1 MRRCGCENSVV
12 PTETHCEPIGSLTHV
27 KYALLVPPV
36 GPFSDPRELVDAA
49 VAAETAGWDG
59 VFIWDHVHRV
69 EPPLEIADPWI
80 ALAAIAMATH
90 RVRIGPAVTPLT
102 RRRPIKL
109 ARETVSLDHLSNGRL
124 TLGLGLGV
132 DSGRELSGFGE
143 IVDPRSRGERLD
155 EGAELLCAMWSGETI
170 DYHGHHFVAE
180 QVTVLPR
187 PVQQPRI
194 PLWFAAR
201 GEARKPVRRAARYD
215 GFIPIEVDARQ
226 LAGMLDA
233 VVAERGSLDGFDV
246 AVRPQGNEQYRA
258 FRDIGATWTF
268 VEPAPGDPEL
278 LQLAATNP
286 TTLF

>member
-1 MRRCGCENSVV
+1 MK
-12 PTETHCEPIGSLTHV
+12 H
-27 KYALLVPPV
+27 ALLIPPV
-36 GPFSDPRELVDAA
+36 GPFADPCGLVEAA

-59 VFIWDHVHRV
+59 VFIWDHVLRA

-132 DSGRELSGFGE
+132 DSSRELSGFGE

-170 DYHGHHFVAE
+170 DYHGEHFVAE

-201 GEARKPVRRAARYD
+201 GQARKPVRRGAKYD
-215 GFIPIEVDARQ
+215 GIIPIEVDARQ
-226 LAGMLDA
+226 LADMLD
-233 VVAERGSLDGFDV
+233 VVVTERGSLDGFDV

-258 FRDIGATWTF
+258 FRDLGATWTF
-268 VEPAPGDPEL
+268 VEPAAGDPEL

-286 TTLF
+286 ATLF

>member
-1 MRRCGCENSVV
+1 
-12 PTETHCEPIGSLTHV
+12 V
-27 KYALLVPPV
+27 KHALLVPPV
-36 GPFSDPRELVDAA
+36 GPFSDPRELVEAA

-80 ALAAIAMATH
+80 ALAAIAMATR

-109 ARETVSLDHLSNGRL
+109 ARESVSLDHLSDGRL

-170 DYHGHHFVAE
+170 DYHGQHFVAE

-201 GEARKPVRRAARYD
+201 GQARKPVRRAARYD

-226 LAGMLDA
+226 LAGMLD
-233 VVAERGSLDGFDV
+233 VVVTERGSLDGFDV
-246 AVRPQGNEQYRA
+246 AVRPHGNQQYRA
-258 FRDIGATWTF
+258 FRDLGATWTF
-268 VEPAPGDPEL
+268 VEPAAGDPEL

>member
-1 MRRCGCENSVV
+1 MK
-12 PTETHCEPIGSLTHV
+12 H
-27 KYALLVPPV
+27 ALLIPPV
-36 GPFSDPRELVDAA
+36 GSFSDPRVLVDVA

-59 VFIWDHVHRV
+59 VFVWDHVLRGK
-69 EPPLEIADPWI
+69 PPLEIADPWI
-80 ALAAIAMATH
+80 ALAAIAMATD

-109 ARETVSLDHLSNGRL
+109 AREATSLDHLSDGRL

-132 DSGRELSGFGE
+132 DSSRELSGFGE
-143 IVDPRSRGERLD
+143 VVDPRTRGERLG
-155 EGAELLCAMWSGETI
+155 EGAALLCAMWTGETI
-170 DYHGHHFVAE
+170 DFHGQHFVAE

-201 GEARKPVRRAARYD
+201 GQALKPVRRAAGYD
-215 GFIPIEVDARQ
+215 GIIPIDVDARQ
-226 LAGMLDA
+226 LAGMLD
-233 VVAERGSLDGFDV
+233 VVVTERGSLTDFDV
-246 AVRPQGNEQYRA
+246 AVRPQGSEQYRA
-258 FRDIGATWTF
+258 FRDLGATWTF
-268 VEPAPGDPEL
+268 VEPAAGDPDL

>member
-1 MRRCGCENSVV
+1 
-12 PTETHCEPIGSLTHV
+12 V
-27 KYALLVPPV
+27 KHALLIPPV
-36 GPFSDPRELVDAA
+36 GPFSDPRGLVKVA
-49 VAAETAGWDG
+49 VAAEAAGWDG
-59 VFIWDHVHRV
+59 VFIWDHVLRA

-109 ARETVSLDHLSNGRL
+109 ARETVSLDHLSDGRL

-132 DSGRELSGFGE
+132 DSSRELSGFGE

-170 DYHGHHFVAE
+170 DYHGEHFVAD

-187 PVQQPRI
+187 PAQQPRI

-201 GEARKPVRRAARYD
+201 GQARKPVRRGARYD
-215 GFIPIEVDARQ
+215 GIIPIEVDARQ
-226 LAGMLDA
+226 LAGMLDV

-246 AVRPQGNEQYRA
+246 AVRPHGSEQYRA
-258 FRDIGATWTF
+258 FRDLGATWTF
-268 VEPAPGDPEL
+268 VEPAAGDPEL

>member
-1 MRRCGCENSVV
+1 MK
-12 PTETHCEPIGSLTHV
+12 H
-27 KYALLVPPV
+27 ALLIPPV
-36 GPFSDPRELVDAA
+36 GPFSDPRKLVEVA
-49 VAAETAGWDG
+49 VAAESAGWDG
-59 VFIWDHVHRV
+59 VFLWDHVLRS

-80 ALAAIAMATH
+80 ALAAVAMAT
-90 RVRIGPAVTPLT
+90 RRIRIGPAVTPIT

-109 ARETVSLDHLSNGRL
+109 ARETISLDHLSDGRL

-132 DSGRELSGFGE
+132 DTKRELSGFGE
-143 IVDPRSRGERLD
+143 VVDPRTRGERLD

-170 DYHGHHFVAE
+170 NYRGQHFVAD

-201 GEARKPVRRAARYD
+201 GQARKPARRAARYE
-215 GFIPIEVDARQ
+215 GLIPIEVDARQ

-233 VVAERGSLDGFDV
+233 VVTERGSLDGFDV
-246 AVRPQGNEQYRA
+246 AVHPDGNEQYRA
-258 FRDIGATWTF
+258 FRDLGATWTF
-268 VEPAPGDPEL
+268 VEPAAGDPEL
-278 LQLAATNP
+278 LQLAETDP